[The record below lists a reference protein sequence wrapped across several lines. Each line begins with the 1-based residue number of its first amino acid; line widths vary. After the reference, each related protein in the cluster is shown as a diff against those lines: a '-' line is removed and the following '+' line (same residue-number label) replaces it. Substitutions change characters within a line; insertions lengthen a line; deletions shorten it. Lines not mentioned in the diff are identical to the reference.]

1 MSLILILS
9 SAAFT
14 TQKELVFS
22 TLIWIL
28 FGIYNHLFIY
38 FFLAIAC
45 YMFRRPVY
53 AYELW
58 YTCKPFFLFL
68 F

>member
-28 FGIYNHLFIY
+28 FGIYDHFFS

-45 YMFRRPVY
+45 YMFTVY
-53 AYELW
+53 AYVLW
-58 YTCKPFFLFL
+58 YTCKPFLLFL